1 MKRTIEAANAYVK
14 MECPFVDHKYFP
26 AYHAAPPV
34 GWVNDPCGFIEAFG
48 QYHLYGQ
55 YHPYSSQWGPMHWGH
70 WASDDLVKW
79 DWQGV
84 ALAPDTSADEG
95 GCFTGTAQMDGEEML
110 VAYAGLEADGEGGHY
125 QQQCMAVSRDGAH
138 FIKAERNPVIGRA
151 MLPEGGSSVDFR
163 DPCLFRWGDEWR
175 LLATNRNGQ
184 GGSLV
189 QYASCDGLHWEMK
202 GIFLDGFDQML
213 ECPDLVV
220 RDGRALLLLSVMD
233 MPMEKI
239 SAYESVYR
247 ALGDSG

>member
-34 GWVNDPCGFIEAFG
+34 GWVNDPCGFIEAFD

-95 GCFTGTAQMDGEEML
+95 GCFT
-110 VAYAGLEADGEGGHY
+110 
-125 QQQCMAVSRDGAH
+125 
-138 FIKAERNPVIGRA
+138 
-151 MLPEGGSSVDFR
+151 
-163 DPCLFRWGDEWR
+163 
-175 LLATNRNGQ
+175 
-184 GGSLV
+184 
-189 QYASCDGLHWEMK
+189 
-202 GIFLDGFDQML
+202 
-213 ECPDLVV
+213 
-220 RDGRALLLLSVMD
+220 
-233 MPMEKI
+233 
-239 SAYESVYR
+239 
-247 ALGDSG
+247 

>member
-95 GCFTGTAQMDGEEML
+95 GCFTGTAQIAGGPFHMGRFQSGQTGDAPYQRNGADHRAP
-110 VAYAGLEADGEGGHY
+110 VAVFFLEGGQLHG
-125 QQQCMAVSRDGAH
+125 R
-138 FIKAERNPVIGRA
+138 GRA
-151 MLPEGGSSVDFR
+151 PGPDHVGGQ
-163 DPCLFRWGDEWR
+163 L
-175 LLATNRNGQ
+175 
-184 GGSLV
+184 
-189 QYASCDGLHWEMK
+189 
-202 GIFLDGFDQML
+202 
-213 ECPDLVV
+213 
-220 RDGRALLLLSVMD
+220 
-233 MPMEKI
+233 
-239 SAYESVYR
+239 
-247 ALGDSG
+247 ALGHPACGCCGMARSRSSQKSASMISSAAICA